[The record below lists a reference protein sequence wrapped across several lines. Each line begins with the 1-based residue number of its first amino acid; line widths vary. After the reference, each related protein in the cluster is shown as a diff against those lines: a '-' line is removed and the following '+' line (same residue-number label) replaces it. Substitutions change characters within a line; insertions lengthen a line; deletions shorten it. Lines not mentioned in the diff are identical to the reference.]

1 MLLIGLFIIA
11 VGAFCQSSSYVPIN
25 KIRKWS
31 WESYWL
37 VQGVFAWLLFPLL
50 GALLAVPQGH
60 SLWELIA
67 ANPSDSLYTVF
78 FGMLWGVGGLTFGLS
93 MRYLGVALGQ
103 SIALGTCAGLGA
115 ILGPVLTGH
124 AADLTSSVIIGVVVT
139 LVGIA
144 IIGVA
149 GAMKASTL
157 PEEEK
162 KKAVK
167 DFNFPKGIAV
177 ALLAGF
183 MSACFNIG
191 LSFGAP
197 LHFEQ
202 SPEIFSSLPATLLVT
217 FGGFLTNAAYCLYQ
231 NRKNRTFA
239 DYAQPSLWRS
249 NILFCALAGLLWYSQ
264 FFGLSLG
271 KGFLGGYPALITF
284 SWCILMALNVTFS
297 NVWGII
303 LKEWKGVT
311 KKTVLVL
318 VLGLAILIFS
328 TFVPELIK
336 SSDMEAVREN
346 ADATVTRSYLSPV
359 KTIPLSGSVE
369 KDTILLSEGK
379 GQAVLGNRDCCCLKA
394 DETGTA
400 ALLLDFG
407 REIQGGLRIV
417 TGQYRSG
424 KPVKVRIRLGE
435 SYSEAC
441 CDIDGVNGAGNDHA
455 VRDFITELPWLG
467 CREFGRSGFR
477 FARIDVLDSSEILSI
492 RELSAYSEH
501 LDVPVKGSFCCSD
514 ERLNR
519 IWETAVYTVQQNMQ
533 DYVWDGIKRDR
544 LVWIGDMHPEVMTIC
559 TAFGWVPS
567 VERSLDLVREQT
579 PIIPGGPNAWM
590 NAISSYSIWWLL
602 IQKDWYRHQ
611 GNRPYLE
618 SQKEYICALLNQLLG
633 CISTQGTEVLD
644 GGRFLD
650 WPSNADTTAIAC
662 GLQSLMIMAMEAGE
676 ELCGIAGDADLAHR
690 CSDAKALLC
699 SAAPRYLERFRAER
713 KSPTLP
719 GRKQALALMSL
730 AGIMP
735 SDEAAEGILDGGP
748 RGFSTFYGYY
758 MLQALAK
765 AGEYGKAMEI
775 VSQYW
780 GGMLDLGATSFW
792 EDFDIDWME
801 NAGRIDEA
809 PCEGKT
815 DVHRTYGNYCY
826 KGYRHS
832 LCHGWASG
840 PAGFLTQYVLG
851 ITDISDG
858 GRKIRIEPHLGSLEW
873 AKGSFPTPYGTVDV
887 KVTKNAAGFLKVETD
902 APSKVSIIK

>member
-1 MLLIGLFIIA
+1 MLLIGLIIIA

-25 KIRKWS
+25 KISKWS

-37 VQGVFAWLLFPLL
+37 VQGVFAWLVFPLL

-60 SLWELIA
+60 SLWELVA
-67 ANPSDSLYTVF
+67 AYPGNSLLTVV

-124 AADLTSSVIIGVVVT
+124 AADLTSSVIVGVVVT

-149 GAMKASTL
+149 GAMKSSTL

-217 FGGFLTNAAYCLYQ
+217 IGGFVTNAVYCLYQ

-239 DYAQPSLWRS
+239 DYAKPSLWRS

-311 KKTVLVL
+311 SKTVLVL
-318 VLGLAILIFS
+318 VVGLAVLIFS

-336 SSDMEAVREN
+336 SGEAEPMREN
-346 ADATVTRSYLSPV
+346 AEAAIVRRYVSPV
-359 KTIPLSGSVE
+359 KTIPLSGDVQN
-369 KDTILLSEGK
+369 DTILLSEGK
-379 GQAVLGNRDCCCLKA
+379 GQAVLGSKDCCCLKA
-394 DETGTA
+394 DATGGA
-400 ALLLDFG
+400 SLLLDFG
-407 REIQGGLRIV
+407 KELQGGLRIV
-417 TGQYRSG
+417 TGQYGSG
-424 KPVKVRIRLGE
+424 KPIKVRIRLGE

-441 CDIDGVNGAGNDHA
+441 CDIDGRNGAGNDHA
-455 VRDFITELPWLG
+455 IRDFVTELPWLG

-477 FARIDVLDSSEILSI
+477 FARIDVMDKSETLLL
-492 RELSAYSEH
+492 REVSAYNEF
-501 LDVPVKGSFCCSD
+501 LDVPLKGSFRCSD
-514 ERLNR
+514 ERLNS
-519 IWETAVYTVQQNMQ
+519 IWETAVYTVSQNMQ

-559 TAFGWVPS
+559 SAYGWIPS
-567 VERSLDLVREQT
+567 VERSLDLVRIET
-579 PIIPGGPNAWM
+579 PIVPGGSNAWM

-602 IQKDWYRHQ
+602 IQDDWYRYQ
-611 GNRPYLE
+611 GRSAYLE
-618 SQKEYICALLNQLLG
+618 SQREYVCALLGQLLG
-633 CISTQGTEVLD
+633 CIGEDGGECLN

-650 WPSNADTTAIAC
+650 WPSNADSTAIAC

-676 ELCGIAGDADLAHR
+676 RLCSILGEENLAHS
-690 CSDAKALLC
+690 CADARVLLVG
-699 SAAPRYLERFRAER
+699 AAPRYLETFRSEGKA
-713 KSPTLP
+713 STLP

-735 SDEAAEGILDGGP
+735 SDEAAQGILEGGS

-765 AGEYGKAMEI
+765 AGKYREAMDIISE
-775 VSQYW
+775 YW
-780 GGMLDLGATSFW
+780 GGMLDLGATAFW
-792 EDFDIDWME
+792 EDFDIEWMQD
-801 NAGRIDEA
+801 AGRIDEA
-809 PCEGKT
+809 PSKDRT

-840 PAGFLTQYVLG
+840 PASFLSQYILG
-851 ITDISDG
+851 VTDVSDG
-858 GRKIRIEPHLGSLEW
+858 GRNCSIEPHLGNLEW
-873 AKGSFPTPYGTVDV
+873 AEGSFPTPYALLNVSVRKAADGSLKIKKTV
-887 KVTKNAAGFLKVETD
+887 TPIRSL
-902 APSKVSIIK
+902 